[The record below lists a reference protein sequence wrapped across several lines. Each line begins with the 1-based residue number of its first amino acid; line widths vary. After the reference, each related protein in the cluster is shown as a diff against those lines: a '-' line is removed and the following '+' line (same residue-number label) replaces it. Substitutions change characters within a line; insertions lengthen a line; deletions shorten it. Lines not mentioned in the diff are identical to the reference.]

1 MILSKYDLSIW
12 DVIAQGWR
20 RPQETIGVTV
30 GVSSRNNRLRST
42 LHFNTYKPCP
52 DLLLFSQYW
61 TDVLSSTNCIKK
73 NAN

>member
-30 GVSSRNNRLRST
+30 GVSSRNNR
-42 LHFNTYKPCP
+42 FEI
-52 DLLLFSQYW
+52 DFAFQY
-61 TDVLSSTNCIKK
+61 V
-73 NAN
+73 